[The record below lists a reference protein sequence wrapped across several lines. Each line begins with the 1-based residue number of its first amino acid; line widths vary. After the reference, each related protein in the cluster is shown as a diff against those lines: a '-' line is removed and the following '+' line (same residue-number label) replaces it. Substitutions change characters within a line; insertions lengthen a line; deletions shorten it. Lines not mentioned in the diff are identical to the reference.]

1 MKYYFFGFLLLNA
14 TNISF
19 AQVQQNKID
28 SLSEVISMQFYE
40 FQWLPCINTASVLIA
55 LDSNKVEGYI
65 VRSRSYMHL
74 KNDYTSDINKQSPDK
89 TVKYL
94 SLIKLAKNDLEKIIS
109 LSPVINKDYKE
120 QVLEDCKK
128 DLDSCNAI
136 LMKYRK

>member
-1 MKYYFFGFLLLNA
+1 MLNA